1 MEKSK
6 ETIQTQTSSESH
18 EIEIQQTR
26 IRFKRVIISAGILA
40 ICALIIN
47 FLNLI
52 EIASILAI
60 AAALLVL
67 FAFTLWLLFDL
78 KTNIKSE
85 KVSLKNFGIAALL
98 LIGLIGAFLLFL
110 TIVSQIDW
118 FNYYIVNAGEGA
130 YNIYGF
136 IVPQLHLKLVVTI
149 FSGLAF
155 FLITMVFDFRSIDKG
170 LEEAYK
176 QNKTLLEIFFVKDE
190 FDSKYSSRIVYKS
203 SGFII
208 AIGFAMIPYT
218 IEGFTIIIPFGLA
231 FLGPF
236 ILIFLIVRYFHGKSL
251 SKARDLELLLEETK
265 RCGNCKKRALA
276 SAKFCGECGKP
287 FKMQYE
293 IHETMKFCPECNGIN
308 PHNYTF
314 CRHCGFDFTSIVRS
328 EKVIVKR
335 MTDFLGD
342 EPKKAQ
348 ETEPE
353 SPSKKEPENPP
364 KKEIKSSSSKKI
376 SKKPK
381 KTK

>member
-6 ETIQTQTSSESH
+6 ETLQTQTSSESH

-47 FLNLI
+47 FLNLF
-52 EIASILAI
+52 EIASILSI

-67 FAFTLWLLFDL
+67 FAFTFWLLFDL
-78 KTNIKSE
+78 KINIKTE

-98 LIGLIGAFLLFL
+98 LIGLIGVFLLFL

-118 FNYYIVNAGEGA
+118 FYYYIVNAGEGA

-136 IVPQLHLKLVVTI
+136 IVPQLHLKLIVTI
-149 FSGLAF
+149 LSGLAF
-155 FLITMVFDFRSIDKG
+155 FLITMLFDFRSIEKG

-176 QNKTLLEIFFVKDE
+176 QNKTPLEIFFVKDE
-190 FDSKYSSRIVYKS
+190 FDSKYSSRIAYKFT
-203 SGFII
+203 GFII

-218 IEGFTIIIPFGLA
+218 IEGFTIIIPFGIA

-236 ILIFLIVRYFHGKSL
+236 ILIFLIVRYFHTKSL
-251 SKARDLELLLEETK
+251 NKARELELLLEETK

-276 SAKFCGECGKP
+276 SAKFCGECGNP

-328 EKVIVKR
+328 EKVVVKR
-335 MTDFLGD
+335 MTAFL
-342 EPKKAQ
+342 ENAPKKVQ
-348 ETEPE
+348 EKELESPPQKEPE
-353 SPSKKEPENPP
+353 SSPP
-364 KKEIKSSSSKKI
+364 KK
-376 SKKPK
+376 KPK
-381 KTK
+381 GRGKRK